1 MCLIE
6 VILQRTPSVLFGRRS
21 PQELHAVLVKHHFW
35 SAVEA
40 AIVSSVVGQ
49 LNCVAAAARSHLPEA
64 VGADIDPVSNCLLRV
79 VFAAYE
85 FFYHL
90 SPFVVLVEL

>member
-1 MCLIE
+1 VSEKGKPPQLSAVHAFKFLI
-6 VILQRTPSVLFGRRS
+6 VIAGAG
-21 PQELHAVLVKHHFW
+21 HHLVDHHFW

-40 AIVSSVVGQ
+40 AVVGPVVGQ
-49 LNCVAAAARSHLPEA
+49 LNCVAAAARSQLPEA

-85 FFYHL
+85 FFYHVSL
-90 SPFVVLVEL
+90 PLLC